1 MDCNE
6 NTNVDNAAFALFK
19 NHNPLVR
26 TDSYPFCWGSL
37 SESFSYGTKE
47 KIGPR
52 CVDFEFSARD
62 VSVAFPSRWHLV
74 DLFTW
79 MYYWHPLR
87 HHTFVPNDDA
97 NLFNSSVIAFS
108 AEGERDIYSL
118 RAWVVEFYM
127 PLIWPDLLHEA
138 MKIVT
143 ERKKRIASQQ
153 SLEELLA
160 DRSCY
165 LGEDPKSLSFSKAP
179 SE

>member
-6 NTNVDNAAFALFK
+6 NTNVDNAALALFK

-47 KIGPR
+47 KIGPQ

-62 VSVAFPSRWHLV
+62 VSEAFPSRWHLV

-97 NLFNSSVIAFS
+97 ILFNSSVIAFS
-108 AEGERDIYSL
+108 AEGECDIYSL
-118 RAWVVEFYM
+118 RAWVVECYM

-143 ERKKRIASQQ
+143 ERKKRITSQQ

-165 LGEDPKSLSFSKAP
+165 LGEDPKSLSFYRAP
-179 SE
+179 IK